1 MASGYFESA
10 TGTNLEIGV
19 EWSSVPSVQDN
30 SSSVRAKVYITHY
43 DIYCAALT
51 GSYVSAG
58 DRTAYFTAAVSSSDT
73 SHQKT
78 YIADETF
85 SVAHGADGKKTV
97 KIAAGWVFN
106 GTYNGHYI
114 GTLEVSGDAVLDK
127 IERASD
133 FSCPETLTV
142 GEPFDVT
149 VRPSSLSFTHRVI
162 IAARNASWTGNV
174 TSGTSLTVTPPASL
188 ADGITTS
195 SSAAGTVK
203 VETYKGNVKI
213 GETSKSVTVRVPE
226 SAPFLPDFT
235 LSFIPTSSS
244 ALVTSQSIVCA
255 DITEGT
261 VTVTGAAAAHSA
273 TVSSVRVTYG
283 TKSANSTTLS
293 VGKLTAGNFTYS
305 ATVTDSRGF
314 STTKSRTVSVL
325 PYGAPRAENASVTR
339 CDSTGADDGEGTY
352 FKVFADAVCSDLGG
366 INSASLTLTVKTRG
380 GTSLGTWNITSGTTA
395 VVGGSFSHTASY
407 VAEITATD
415 TAGQSTVKRIVV
427 PTSFVDLH
435 VKRGKIRFG
444 GYCERAGFECDFPS
458 RFNSS
463 VSLGDDALADFVTSM
478 ESDGM
483 WTVVKY
489 SSGRAECF
497 GAATESLS
505 PAASG
510 GLYVADVAPK
520 RYPSGLFLSKPTALV
535 SAERGLASDRGDGT
549 SSSSPTV
556 RIYFE
561 SGSAISCE
569 VSYLARGVWRRAV

>member
-19 EWSSVPSVQDN
+19 EWSSVSSAQDN

-43 DIYCAALT
+43 DIYCAALN
-51 GSYVSAG
+51 GSYVSVG
-58 DRTAYFTAAVSSSDT
+58 DRTAYFTAAASSSDT
-73 SHQKT
+73 SYQKT

-97 KIAAGWVFN
+97 RIAAGWVFN

-133 FSCPETLTV
+133 FSCPETITV
-142 GEPFDVT
+142 GEPFELA
-149 VRPSSLSFTHRVI
+149 VRPASLSFTHRVI
-162 IAARNASWTGNV
+162 LASGGASWSGSV

-188 ADGITTS
+188 ADGITSS

-203 VETYKGNVKI
+203 VETYKGSVKI
-213 GETSKSVTVRVPE
+213 GETSKNVTFRVPE
-226 SAPFLPDFT
+226 RAPFLPGFT
-235 LSFIPTSSS
+235 LNFISSSSS
-244 ALVTSQSIVCA
+244 ALVTSESIVCA

-261 VTVTGAAAAHSA
+261 VTVTNVAAAHSA
-273 TVSSVRVTYG
+273 TVSQVRVTYG
-283 TKSANSTTLS
+283 AKSAAGATLA
-293 VGKLTAGNFTYS
+293 VGKLTAGDFTYS

-314 STTKSRTVSVL
+314 SVTKSASVTVL
-325 PYGAPRAENASVTR
+325 PYGAPRVENAAVTR
-339 CDSTGADDGEGTY
+339 CGLTGADDDEGTY
-352 FKVFADAVCSDLGG
+352 FKVLADSVCSDLGG
-366 INSASLTLTVKTRG
+366 LNSASMTLTVKTRG
-380 GTSLGTWNITSGTTA
+380 GAALGTWNITSGVTA
-395 VVGGSFSHTASY
+395 IVGGTFSHTESY
-407 VAEITATD
+407 VAEITVTD
-415 TAGQSTVKRIVV
+415 TAGQSAVKRIVV

-435 VKRGKIRFG
+435 IKRGKIRFG

-463 VSLGDDALADFVTSM
+463 VSIGDDAIADFVTSM
-478 ESDGM
+478 YTDGM

-497 GAATESLS
+497 GTSTENLS
-505 PAASG
+505 PVAAG
-510 GLYVADVAPK
+510 GLYAANVVPK
-520 RYPSGLFLSKPTALV
+520 SYPAGLFLSRPLAIV
-535 SAERGLASDRGDGT
+535 SAERGLASVRDDGT
-549 SSSSPTV
+549 PASSPTV

-561 SGSAISCE
+561 SGSALSCE
-569 VSYLARGVWRRAV
+569 ASYLARGVWRRAV